1 MKQGLEVLTMTKSK
15 YQAEIKILREA
26 LEAYARD
33 CYSNGDRGD
42 VDKCYAEQCCF
53 VAFRALKA
61 KPSA

>member
-1 MKQGLEVLTMTKSK
+1 MTKSK
-15 YQAEIKILREA
+15 YQAEIKILRDA

-42 VDKCYAEQCCF
+42 VDKCYADQCCF

>member
-1 MKQGLEVLTMTKSK
+1 MTNKEPK
-15 YQAEIKILREA
+15 AEIKRLREA